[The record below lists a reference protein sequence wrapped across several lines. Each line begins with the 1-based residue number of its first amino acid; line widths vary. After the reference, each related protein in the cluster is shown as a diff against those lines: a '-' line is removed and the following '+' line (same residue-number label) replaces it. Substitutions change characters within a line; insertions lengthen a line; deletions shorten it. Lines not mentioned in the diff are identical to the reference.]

1 MTFEWILSL
10 AVLAP
15 LLGSLLLPLIGRW
28 SERTRNGLA
37 LIFVL
42 VALGMAAALIPIVTA
57 GLTVS
62 V

>member
-1 MTFEWILSL
+1 MNFAGILSL

-37 LIFVL
+37 LMG
-42 VALGMAAALIPIVTA
+42 LGIAYFLRLRQRPPE
-57 GLTVS
+57 
-62 V
+62 